1 MSERQARPS
10 RPGRAAPAQEER
22 RPPAAR
28 LELGQLLRQ
37 QTRFIEAQHYF
48 EEARQLSRGFD
59 TGRWE
64 AVAEGRLAT
73 LHSDLG
79 NHQQAIDCGTR
90 SEALRHQ
97 LGDTDGEACA
107 LAAIAVGWQGIGDHH
122 TAIVDC
128 RRAIALGRAS
138 LGSHEGTLA
147 RPLTRPRHLAARP
160 RTRERGNRLLA
171 GSRFYLR
178 RPGTGRRRRLPA
190 PPHPSGR
197 PAACPPSCT
206 QVDRPLMAPEEG
218 IDSRGIRCGY
228 ALCSMVTIRMPC
240 VAARGGTVIAH

>member
-1 MSERQARPS
+1 MSEQQARPS

-37 QTRFIEAQHYF
+37 QTRFIEAQHHF

-107 LAAIAVGWQGIGDHH
+107 LAAIAVGWQGIGDHD

-147 RPLTRPRHLAARP
+147 RPLTVLATSLHALGRVN
-160 RTRERGNRLLA
+160 EAIDCWQEAASIYADRGLDADAATLHHRIQA
-171 GSRFYLR
+171 
-178 RPGTGRRRRLPA
+178 A
-190 PPHPSGR
+190 DQR
-197 PAACPPSCT
+197 PALPP
-206 QVDRPLMAPEEG
+206 
-218 IDSRGIRCGY
+218 
-228 ALCSMVTIRMPC
+228 
-240 VAARGGTVIAH
+240 ARRSTGP